1 VEERKL
7 RVPPRYLTNGRPA
20 GTHPPKPAG
29 NKLVAKGRLGDA
41 RWRPIMCAMSRLRRL
56 VVSDRWFFV
65 TCRVLP
71 GRRHLADSEFA
82 SLAQVVRERREEH
95 GFLLSAWVLLP
106 DHWHAI
112 LYPAHPLTI
121 SRVLESVKDAAT
133 KRINRSRREVG
144 RLFQPRFF
152 DRALRTVREYNEKVQ
167 YIHLNPVK
175 AGLVSRPED
184 WAWSSVHDYVGSVDQ
199 VPASVSGLSIDRVLL
214 PADEHTRI

>member
-1 VEERKL
+1 M
-7 RVPPRYLTNGRPA
+7 G
-20 GTHPPKPAG
+20 G
-29 NKLVAKGRLGDA
+29 
-41 RWRPIMCAMSRLRRL
+41 MSRLRRL

-82 SLAQVVRERREEH
+82 SLAQVVCERREEH

-106 DHWHAI
+106 DHLHAI
-112 LYPAHPLTI
+112 LYSAHPLTI

>member
-1 VEERKL
+1 M
-7 RVPPRYLTNGRPA
+7 G
-20 GTHPPKPAG
+20 G
-29 NKLVAKGRLGDA
+29 
-41 RWRPIMCAMSRLRRL
+41 MSRLRRL

-71 GRRHLADSEFA
+71 GRRHLSDSEFA
-82 SLAQVVRERREEH
+82 CLAQVIRERRQEH
-95 GFLLSAWVLLP
+95 GFLLSAWVFLP

-121 SRVLESVKDAAT
+121 SRVMESIKDAAT
-133 KRINRSRREVG
+133 KRINRSRREFG
-144 RLFQPRFF
+144 RLLQPRFF
-152 DRALRTVREYNEKVQ
+152 DRALRTVREYIEKVQ

-184 WAWSSVHDYVGSVDQ
+184 WPWSSVHDYTGSLNQ
-199 VPASVSGLSIDRVLL
+199 APASPSGLSIDRVLL

>member
-1 VEERKL
+1 MPSSAAL
-7 RVPPRYLTNGRPA
+7 RE
-20 GTHPPKPAG
+20 
-29 NKLVAKGRLGDA
+29 GRLADA
-41 RWRPIMCAMSRLRRL
+41 GSRSILGGMSRLRRL

-71 GRRHLADSEFA
+71 GRHLSDSEFA
-82 SLAQVVRERREEH
+82 CLAQVIRERREEH
-95 GFLLSAWVLLP
+95 GFLLSAWVFLP

-112 LYPAHPLTI
+112 FYPAHPLTI
-121 SRVLESVKDAAT
+121 GRVMESIKDAST

-144 RLFQPRFF
+144 RLLQPRFF
-152 DRALRTVREYNEKVQ
+152 DRALRTVREYKEKVE

-184 WAWSSVHDYVGSVDQ
+184 WPWSSVHDYTGTVNRA
-199 VPASVSGLSIDRVLL
+199 PATPSGLAVDRVLL